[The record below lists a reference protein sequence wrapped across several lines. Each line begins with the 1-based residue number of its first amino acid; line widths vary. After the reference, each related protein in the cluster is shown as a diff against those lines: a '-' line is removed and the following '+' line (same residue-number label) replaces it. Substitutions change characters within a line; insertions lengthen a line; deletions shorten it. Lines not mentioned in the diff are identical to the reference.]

1 MLWHC
6 FRTAVTGAVYS
17 MKNINMIGGGLVSSQ
32 TTASLIYDYERKI
45 IWFTEGPDPEMQVFK
60 PLNFN
65 VPATIEDEEVQL
77 RQGVR
82 RWKWNNLLFRAAL
95 KDYSVNK
102 DKNLSTASREPKS
115 TAGSKRSRERC

>member
-45 IWFTEGPDPEMQVFK
+45 IWFTEGRTLRCKSLNHLISMCLP
-60 PLNFN
+60 PLKTKKFSS
-65 VPATIEDEEVQL
+65 
-77 RQGVR
+77 G
-82 RWKWNNLLFRAAL
+82 K
-95 KDYSVNK
+95 
-102 DKNLSTASREPKS
+102 
-115 TAGSKRSRERC
+115 G